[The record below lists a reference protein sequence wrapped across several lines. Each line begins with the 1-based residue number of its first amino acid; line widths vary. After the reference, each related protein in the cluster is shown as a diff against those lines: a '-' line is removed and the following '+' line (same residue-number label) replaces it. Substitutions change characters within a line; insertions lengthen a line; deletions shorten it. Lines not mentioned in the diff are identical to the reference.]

1 MLSRRVLSSVVAAF
15 GAVALMAQ
23 PAMAQANGE
32 APEQDG
38 AEAGG
43 NPVEHCLPDR
53 PDQEDGGDR
62 APGTPRETDTV
73 RDRPDETDTVRDQ
86 PEDGTQDGTENQPE
100 DGAGSGTA
108 PAEPETDT
116 ARPDPEVAQCVA
128 ESLPDIVG
136 NAHASS
142 IVAVVSE
149 RIAQGYPDGS
159 FRPQG
164 PVNRGQMA
172 TFLTRALDLDVPEG
186 APDAPDVDAD
196 QAHAD
201 GIAAVIEA
209 GIALGQQDGTF
220 QPHQTVTR
228 GQMAAFLTRALD
240 LPSGGTQAQ
249 APADAADSVH
259 GESIEAVMG
268 AEIAQGFADGNFRP
282 QGPVTRG
289 QMATFL
295 ARALDLA
302 TTES

>member
-1 MLSRRVLSSVVAAF
+1 MLSRRFLSSVVAAF
-15 GAVALMAQ
+15 GVVALMAP

-32 APEQDG
+32 APEQG
-38 AEAGG
+38 RGEAGG

-86 PEDGTQDGTENQPE
+86 PEDG
-100 DGAGSGTA
+100 AGSGTA

-116 ARPDPEVAQCVA
+116 ARPDREVAQCII
-128 ESLPDIVG
+128 ESLSDIVG
-136 NAHASS
+136 NTHASS
-142 IVAVVSE
+142 IVAVVSQ
-149 RIAQGYPDGS
+149 RIAQGYPDGT

-164 PVNRGQMA
+164 PVTRGQMA
-172 TFLTRALDLDVPEG
+172 TFLTRALDLDVPEDG
-186 APDAPDVDAD
+186 PDAPDVDAD

-209 GIALGQQDGTF
+209 GIALGQQDGSF

-240 LPSGGTQAQ
+240 LPPGGTQAQ

-259 GESIEAVMG
+259 GESIEAVMD
-268 AEIAQGFADGNFRP
+268 AEIAQGFADGTFRP

>member
-1 MLSRRVLSSVVAAF
+1 MVAAVGVVALIAP
-15 GAVALMAQ
+15 
-23 PAMAQANGE
+23 PAMAQTNGE
-32 APEQDG
+32 APEQG
-38 AEAGG
+38 GRETGG
-43 NPVEHCLPDR
+43 NPVEHCLPDQP
-53 PDQEDGGDR
+53 PDGQDGGDR

-86 PEDGTQDGTENQPE
+86 PRDGIENRPE
-100 DGAGSGTA
+100 DGPGSGTA

-116 ARPDPEVAQCVA
+116 ARPDREVAQCVV

-136 NAHASS
+136 NTHAVS

-149 RIAQGYPDGS
+149 RIAQGHPDGT

-164 PVNRGQMA
+164 PVTRGQMA

-186 APDAPDVDAD
+186 GPDAPDVDAD

-201 GIAAVIEA
+201 GMAAVIEA
-209 GIALGQQDGTF
+209 GIALGQQDGSF

-228 GQMAAFLTRALD
+228 GQMAAFLTRALE
-240 LPSGGTQAQ
+240 LPPGEAPV
-249 APADAADSVH
+249 PADAADSVH

-295 ARALDLA
+295 TRALDLA